1 MPALASHPP
10 KVGSPDLRADPGVGL
25 PHGEPIVWR
34 RSLKVLIVDDH
45 ALFRSGLRMLLVAL
59 NSGVTCVEAA
69 SAAEARARIA
79 EHPDIEL
86 CLLDLALR
94 NETGLGVI
102 GLIKEAA
109 PRIAVV
115 VVSGVDEV
123 TTIRQCIDA
132 GAMSFIPKSAAP
144 ETLTQ
149 ALRHVLAGEVFLPEQ
164 VATALEARRPTARL
178 TTRQLQVLQALSRG
192 LPTKVIARELSL
204 SENTVKEHIGV
215 VLETLGAR
223 NRTEAVIIASRLGIG
238 TLGAAS
244 PA

>member
-1 MPALASHPP
+1 
-10 KVGSPDLRADPGVGL
+10 
-25 PHGEPIVWR
+25 
-34 RSLKVLIVDDH
+34 
-45 ALFRSGLRMLLVAL
+45 MLLATL
-59 NSGVTCVEAA
+59 NRHVICVEAG
-69 SAAEARARIA
+69 SPAEARARIA

-102 GLIKEAA
+102 GQVKEAA

-123 TTIRQCIDA
+123 AIIRQCIDA

-164 VATALEARRPTARL
+164 VATALDARL
-178 TTRQLQVLQALSRG
+178 PNTPHLTARQLQVLQALSRG
-192 LPTKVIARELSL
+192 LPTKLIARELSL
-204 SENTVKEHIGV
+204 SENTVKEHIGA
-215 VLETLGAR
+215 VLEALGAR

-238 TLGAAS
+238 TLGANSTA
-244 PA
+244 